1 MHTLLIATFLSFFV
15 VVLGAGLFFFGR
27 SERPESIA
35 QALTS
40 EGETQSGWK
49 KFMPSLKGLASAVG
63 SLERFIPKSKSDLSL
78 AQQRLYRLGYRNENA
93 ANYFYGAKALAIL
106 ALVALVLVF
115 HIPNGHLLL
124 GIIVAL
130 LVGYGGPE
138 FWLSTRLKNRK
149 RDMRRELPDFLDL
162 LIVCMEAGLSLD
174 QATVRTVD
182 ELKTSQKAIADEVAL
197 VVLEQ
202 RAGITRMEAWR
213 NMAERTEEASV
224 RRVVSLLVQADQFGT
239 SIAKTLR
246 VHSEGMRT
254 ERVQRIEEVTAKM
267 SVKMLFPLVLLIFPA
282 IFVVTMG
289 PALILAF
296 ESFKNNLGN

>member
-1 MHTLLIATFLSFFV
+1 MHTLLIATFLLLFAISF
-15 VVLGAGLFFFGR
+15 GAGILIFGR
-27 SERPESIA
+27 PDRPESITH
-35 QALTS
+35 ALTFDD
-40 EGETQSGWK
+40 EIHTG
-49 KFMPSLKGLASAVG
+49 LKRIQVSFTNLLTVVG
-63 SLERFIPKSKSDLSL
+63 TLERFIPKSKSDLSL
-78 AQQRLYRLGYRNENA
+78 AQKRLYRIGFRNESA
-93 ANYFYGAKALAIL
+93 ANYFYGAKVVAIL
-106 ALVALVLVF
+106 ALVALVLALR
-115 HIPNGHLLL
+115 IPHEHPIL
-124 GIIVAL
+124 GCIVAL
-130 LVGYGGPE
+130 LAGYGGPE
-138 FWLSTRLKNRK
+138 IWLSMQLTRRK
-149 RDMRRELPDFLDL
+149 KHLRRGLPDFLDL

-182 ELKTSQKAIADEVAL
+182 EMRKSKEAIADEVAL

-202 RAGITRMEAWR
+202 RAGITRMEAWKH
-213 NMAERTEEASV
+213 MAERTDESAI

-246 VHSEGMRT
+246 VHSESMRT

-267 SVKMLFPLVLLIFPA
+267 SVKMLFPLVLLIFPS